1 MFQEFYVI
9 PIKKTTT
16 KTTLNICQRKG
27 TVRGKI
33 GPVTEINKI
42 YYGIP

>member
-1 MFQEFYVI
+1 MSYLF
-9 PIKKTTT
+9 KKKQQQ

-27 TVRGKI
+27 TIRGKI

-42 YYGIP
+42 